1 MEVVA
6 NVYQIK
12 VPFPKGMPGK
22 TNAYIVKGDDGD
34 ILVDTGWDSPEGLSA
49 FIKGVEW
56 DRLKLKD
63 IRQIVVTHIHPDHYG
78 LATKLKEL
86 CGARVAMH
94 RTEAKLIDSRYVD
107 FEELTTKVK
116 AELAS
121 YGVPQA
127 EVAEFVEASAWM
139 RGFVPPEPPEVVL
152 EEGDAISNGS
162 FRFEVMETPGHSPGH
177 ISLYEPMKGLFFCG
191 DFVLYDVI
199 PYVGLHPQSGDNPL
213 GDYLDSLKNVKDLSV
228 SFIFPGHGAVFN
240 SLKFRVEEIIQHRE
254 QKNRDIIKALGGDL
268 KTVYQVAEE
277 VPWKPE
283 VGGVPFHDL
292 GTWERRLAVR
302 ETAAH
307 IRLLTLQDKIAKI
320 DKGGVSLFL
329 AKD

>member
-6 NVYQIK
+6 NVHQIK
-12 VPFPKGMPGK
+12 VPFPKGIRGE
-22 TNAYIVKGDDGD
+22 TNAYIVRGDAGS

-63 IRQIVVTHIHPDHYG
+63 IRQIVITHVHPDHYG
-78 LATKLKEL
+78 LAGKLKEL
-86 CGARVAMH
+86 CGAKVAMH
-94 RTEAKLIDSRYVD
+94 RTEAELIESRYVN
-107 FEELTTKVK
+107 FEELTRKVK
-116 AELAS
+116 TELAG

-127 EVAEFVEASAWM
+127 ELVEVVEASPWM
-139 RGFVPPEPPEVVL
+139 RGFAPPEPPEVVL
-152 EEGDAISNGS
+152 EEGNAISNGT
-162 FRFEVMETPGHSPGH
+162 FRFEVIETPGHSPGH
-177 ISLYEPMKGLFFCG
+177 ISLYEPIKGLLFCG

-213 GDYLDSLKNVKDLSV
+213 GDYLNSLNNVKDLSV
-228 SFIFPGHGAVFN
+228 SFIFPGHGPVFN
-240 SLKFRVEEIIQHRE
+240 SLRFRVEEIIKHRE
-254 QKNRDIIKALGGDL
+254 QRNRNIVKALGDDW

-292 GTWERRLAVR
+292 GAWERRLAVR

-307 IRLLTLQDKIAKI
+307 IRLLTLQDKVAKI
-320 DKGGVSLFL
+320 DKGGVSLFS
-329 AKD
+329 ATD